1 MKKLLLTTCILSL
14 SACTNMAGLSSDS
27 SRPPAGNPKSSIIVE
42 EFSDFQCPACRGAH
56 IQVAKPLLEKYGRSI
71 RYEFN
76 HFPLRQIHP
85 FAQKAAEAAEC
96 AADQGKFWE
105 FVDDSFENQSQL
117 SENDLV
123 ARAQKVGVTDVE
135 LFSRCLKSG
144 IKKDVVD
151 ADYQEGQQ
159 RGVRGTPTFFVS
171 GVHVPRHTLEAI
183 SLMIEERM
191 SKQKL

>member
-1 MKKLLLTTCILSL
+1 MKNLTLITSLLLLSC
-14 SACTNMAGLSSDS
+14 ANTAGLSSDS
-27 SRPPAGNPKSSIIVE
+27 SKSPAGNPKSSIVVE

-56 IQVAKPLLEKYGRSI
+56 IQVTKPLLEKYGRNI

-85 FAQKAAEAAEC
+85 FAQSAAEASEC

-117 SENDLV
+117 SESDLI
-123 ARAQKVGVTDVE
+123 ARAQKVGVADTE

-151 ADYQEGQQ
+151 ADYDEGVQ

-171 GVHVPRHTLEAI
+171 GVRVPRHTLEAI
-183 SLMIEERM
+183 SSMIEERM
-191 SKQKL
+191 GKQKL

>member
-1 MKKLLLTTCILSL
+1 MKKLALITPLLFA
-14 SACTNMAGLSSDS
+14 ACTNTTGLSADS
-27 SRPPAGNPKSSIIVE
+27 SKSPAGNPKSSIIVE

-56 IQVAKPLLEKYGRSI
+56 IQVAKPLLEKYGRNI

-85 FAQKAAEAAEC
+85 FAQISAEASEC

-105 FVDDSFENQSQL
+105 YVDDSFENQSQL
-117 SENDLV
+117 SENDLS
-123 ARAQKVGVTDVE
+123 ARAEKVGVADME
-135 LFSRCLKSG
+135 LFKRCLKSG
-144 IKKDVVD
+144 IKRDTVD
-151 ADYQEGQQ
+151 ADYAEGQQ

-183 SLMIEERM
+183 SAMIEERM
-191 SKQKL
+191 GKQRL